1 MNEPGPDEAKRI
13 LIHIVTPVTASMFAY
28 MMLMFRA
35 EQYIIPEAVLLF
47 IAGAFSL
54 FYAFTNSI
62 DMANQRLNDSGAE
75 SVES

>member
-13 LIHIVTPVTASMFAY
+13 LIHIVTPVTASIFAY

-35 EQYIIPEAVLLF
+35 EQYIIPEAVLLL

-54 FYAFTNSI
+54 FYAFSNAI
-62 DMANQRLNDSGAE
+62 DMADQRLNDGDAKRLH
-75 SVES
+75 